1 MISENERLDTLL
13 RALLRERPEYS
24 RIAIPETIKD
34 KRDLLRALI
43 NVRAPEEVN
52 PEIFEVQGDY
62 RQMQCAV
69 GCHPKLY
76 SDKTAV
82 EDILKHSH
90 DLTVDKE
97 YVPVCP
103 VCGGDIV

>member
-34 KRDLLRALI
+34 KRDLLRALM

-52 PEIFEVQGDY
+52 PDLL
-62 RQMQCAV
+62 
-69 GCHPKLY
+69 KLQ
-76 SDKTAV
+76 DDELA
-82 EDILKHSH
+82 
-90 DLTVDKE
+90 
-97 YVPVCP
+97 
-103 VCGGDIV
+103 